1 MPGRYIKPGHWV
13 EEEEPLPQLPNNLT
27 LEGKMKEA
35 AVAEAEVEAAVAEA
49 EKAAEKADK
58 MHAISGERYPETE
71 KVLHDARRK
80 LKRAND
86 ALQNIIEQSGGRR
99 YKSKRHK
106 RTSKRHKR
114 TSKRHKRTSK
124 RHKK

>member
-1 MPGRYIKPGHWV
+1 MPGYYVEPGHWV
-13 EEEEPLPQLPNNLT
+13 EVEEPLPELPNKLT
-27 LEGKMKEA
+27 LADAIEKA
-35 AVAEAEVEAAVAEA
+35 AAAEAKVEAAEA
-49 EKAAEKADK
+49 ALLEADK
-58 MHAISGERYPETE
+58 MHAISGWSNPQTE
-71 KVLHDARRK
+71 KVLYDATKK

-86 ALQNIIEQSGGRR
+86 ELKHILERSGGRR